1 MFAKIQAWRKV
12 LIDEAFASLESLKR
26 AAFDLAKEIKE
37 IDDAARRNAAITEIQ
52 EKISAAQQSQ
62 LALMEQISNFE
73 KEIANF
79 ETDHFDH
86 RLLLVKASGTRDGEW
101 STPDDYDVC
110 DRAGKVLGRI
120 MRHPQAPD
128 IHPWLWTITAREILP
143 SFHNHGYSGTRD
155 QAVTDFKTRWAASV
169 D

>member
-1 MFAKIQAWRKV
+1 M
-12 LIDEAFASLESLKR
+12 LIHEAGLESLKR

-37 IDDAARRNAAITEIQ
+37 IDDAARRNATIIEIR

-62 LALMEQISNFE
+62 LALMEQIS
-73 KEIANF
+73 ILI
-79 ETDHFDH
+79 DHLNH
-86 RLLLVKASGTRDGEW
+86 RLLLVKARESRGGEW

-128 IHPWLWTITAREILP
+128 IHPWLWTITAPEIPP
-143 SFHNHGYSGTRD
+143 SVHNHGYSGTRD
-155 QAVTDFKTRWAASV
+155 QAMTDFKARLAASI